1 DDLLLYASVNRGYKS
16 FSYNAG
22 FAGQAPLSMLRFD
35 GEKLTAFEVGNKL
48 DFWDGRARFNAA
60 AFYYDYDDFQA
71 FDQRGVTFTLYN
83 TDARIYGADA
93 ELTVMPTEGLTLF
106 AGVSLLD
113 TKVKNVPIGA
123 GFLDREATQSPSYT
137 VSLAATQ

>member
-1 DDLLLYASVNRGYKS
+1 
-16 FSYNAG
+16 
-22 FAGQAPLSMLRFD
+22 
-35 GEKLTAFEVGNKL
+35 
-48 DFWDGRARFNAA
+48 
-60 AFYYDYDDFQA
+60 DFQA

-106 AGVSLLD
+106 AGLSLLD
-113 TKVKNVPIGA
+113 TKVDDVPVGA

-137 VSLAATQ
+137 MSFAASQEFSLNDMGSVTVTANAVYTDKFYSQLSNAPVTLVPSNW